1 MKETTPS
8 AMPPCFEKWCRRF
21 DDVFS
26 NVAQK
31 KGFRHYLGGLL
42 GESERKNLTQMSNN
56 AVGVVYHQLHHFL
69 TEATW
74 DRQKVNERRLQVM
87 QQCSQ
92 TKVRRGFTLIID
104 DSGHRKSGKKTAG
117 IGRQYIGEIGK
128 TDNGVV
134 MVTTHLHDGV
144 KSLPLDVELY
154 QHASSLPEGKQ
165 DPEFIKKPDIALR
178 LVDKCLSRGEK
189 PGVVL
194 VDAGYGNNTNFL
206 KQLELKKLKYI
217 AGLAKNRKVICQ
229 LQPEKDKVSLRLDD
243 LAKSLQP
250 EAFTEIQLELELP
263 RTVWVATVEVE
274 ISTLSETRTIAI
286 VMNAASSSEATDVS
300 YLITN
305 VAHEKA
311 TCEWIVKTYS
321 HRNWVEVFYRES
333 KGWLGLREYQ
343 ARSIKSLERHLILV
357 FCAYSF
363 IVWQQLTGGL
373 RRRWANKPLNTF
385 TEALSAF
392 RTAISYRFVGW
403 LQDNTDVFALHL
415 ANLGLVWA

>member
-8 AMPPCFEKWCRRF
+8 AMPPCFEKWCHRF
-21 DDVFS
+21 DDVFT
-26 NVAQK
+26 NLAQK
-31 KGFRHYLGGLL
+31 KGFRHYSGGLL

-56 AVGVVYHQLHHFL
+56 AVGVAYHSLHHFL

-74 DRQKVNERRLQVM
+74 DVQKVNERRLQVM

-92 TKVRRGFTLIID
+92 TKINRGFTLIID
-104 DSGHRKSGKKTAG
+104 DSGHRKSGKSTDG

-128 TDNGVV
+128 TEKGIVV
-134 MVTTHLHDGV
+134 VTTHLYDGV
-144 KSLPLDVELY
+144 KSLPLDAELY

-165 DPEFIKKPDIALR
+165 DPEFVKKPDIALK
-178 LVDKCLSRGEK
+178 LIDKCLSRGEK

-194 VDAGYGNNTNFL
+194 VEAGYGNNTTFL
-206 KQLELKKLKYI
+206 KQLESKKLKDI
-217 AGLAKNRKVICQ
+217 AGLAKNRKVVCQ
-229 LQPEKDKVSLRLDD
+229 LQSDKEKVTIRLDE

-250 EAFTEIQLELELP
+250 EAFTSIQLEIELP
-263 RTVWVATVEVE
+263 RAVWVATVKVE
-274 ISTLSETRTIAI
+274 IAALLETRTVAI
-286 VMNAASSSEATDVS
+286 VMNAASLSEATEVS

-305 VAHEKA
+305 SAHEK
-311 TCEWIVKTYS
+311 TTGEWIVKTYS
-321 HRNWVEVFYRES
+321 QRNWVEVFYREA

-343 ARSIKSLERHLILV
+343 TRSIRSLHRHLILV

-403 LQDNTDVFALHL
+403 LQENIDVFALHL
-415 ANLGLVWA
+415 KRLGFVWA

>member
-1 MKETTPS
+1 MKETTPD
-8 AMPPCFEKWCRRF
+8 AMPPCFEKWCHRF
-21 DDVFS
+21 DDVF
-26 NVAQK
+26 NHQAQK

-56 AVGVVYHQLHHFL
+56 AVGVVYNQLHHFL

-74 DRQKVNERRLQVM
+74 DAQKVNERRLQVM

-92 TKVRRGFTLIID
+92 TKLNRGFTLIID
-104 DSGHRKSGKKTAG
+104 DSGHRKSGKSTDG

-134 MVTTHLHDGV
+134 VVTTHLYDGV

-165 DPEFIKKPDIALR
+165 DPEFVKKPDIALK
-178 LVDKCLSRGEK
+178 LIDKCLSRGEK

-194 VDAGYGNNTNFL
+194 VDAGYGNNSNFL
-206 KQLELKKLKYI
+206 KQLELKKLRYI
-217 AGLAKNRKVICQ
+217 AGLAKNRKVVYQ
-229 LQPEKDKVSLRLDD
+229 LESDQEKVAIRLDE

-250 EAFTEIQLELELP
+250 EAFTGIPLELELP
-263 RTVWVATVEVE
+263 RTVWLATVEVE
-274 ISTLSETRTIAI
+274 ISAFSETRTIAI
-286 VMNAASSSEATDVS
+286 VMNAASLVEATEVN

-311 TCEWIVKTYS
+311 TDEWIVKTYS
-321 HRNWVEVFYRES
+321 QRNWVEVFYREA

-343 ARSIKSLERHLILV
+343 TRSIRSLERHLILV

-403 LQDNTDVFALHL
+403 LQENSHVFALHL
-415 ANLGLVWA
+415 ELLGFVWA

>member
-8 AMPPCFEKWCRRF
+8 AMPPCFERWCARF
-21 DDVFS
+21 DDIWRNPS
-26 NVAQK
+26 QK

-56 AVGVVYHQLHHFL
+56 AIGVVYHQLHHFL

-74 DRQKVNERRLQVM
+74 DALKVNERRLQIM

-92 TKVRRGFTLIID
+92 TKVRKGFTLIID
-104 DSGHRKSGKKTAG
+104 DSGHRKSGKETAG

-128 TDNGVV
+128 TDNGIVL
-134 MVTTHLHDGV
+134 VTTHLYDGV
-144 KSLPLDVELY
+144 KSIPLDVELY

-165 DPEFIKKPDIALR
+165 DQNFVKKPDIALK
-178 LVDKCLSRGEK
+178 LIDKCLSRGWK

-194 VDAGYGNNTNFL
+194 VDAGYGNNRTFL
-206 KQLELKKLKYI
+206 KQLESKKLKYI
-217 AGLAKNRKVICQ
+217 AGLAKNRKVVFQ
-229 LQPEKDKVSLRLDD
+229 RQHEGGKVNIRLDE
-243 LAKSLQP
+243 LSKSLNP
-250 EAFTEIQLELELP
+250 EAFTGIQLELELTK
-263 RTVWVATVEVE
+263 TVWVATVEVE
-274 ISTLSETRTIAI
+274 ISGESETRIIAI
-286 VMNAASSSEATDVS
+286 VMNAPSLEEATEVN

-305 VAHEKA
+305 VSSEKA
-311 TCEWIVKTYS
+311 TGEWIIKTYS
-321 HRNWVEVFYRES
+321 QRNWVEVFYREA

-343 ARSIKSLERHLILV
+343 TRSLKSLHRHLILV

-363 IVWQQLTGGL
+363 IIWQQLTGGL

-385 TEALSAF
+385 TDALSAF
-392 RTAISYRFVGW
+392 RTAISYRFVAW
-403 LQDNTDVFALHL
+403 LQENHDVFALHL

>member
-1 MKETTPS
+1 MKETIPS
-8 AMPPCFEKWCRRF
+8 AMPPCFEKWCGRF
-21 DDVFS
+21 DDVLS
-26 NVAQK
+26 NQAQK

-74 DRQKVNERRLQVM
+74 DAQKVNERRLQVM

-92 TKVRRGFTLIID
+92 TKVRKGFALIID
-104 DSGHRKSGKKTAG
+104 DSGHRKSGSCTAG

-134 MVTTHLHDGV
+134 LVTTHLYDGV

-154 QHASSLPEGKQ
+154 QHASSLPEGKN
-165 DPEFIKKPDIALR
+165 DPEFVKKPDIALK
-178 LVDKCLSRGEK
+178 LIDKCLSRGEK

-194 VDAGYGNNTNFL
+194 VDAGYGNNTTFL

-217 AGLAKNRKVICQ
+217 AGLAKNRKVVYQ
-229 LQPEKDKVSLRLDD
+229 LESDQEKVAIRLDE
-243 LAKSLQP
+243 LAKSLKP
-250 EAFTEIQLELELP
+250 EAFTGIQLQLEIPKTL
-263 RTVWVATVEVE
+263 WVATVEVE
-274 ISTLSETRTIAI
+274 IAALDETRIVAI
-286 VMNAASSSEATDVS
+286 VMNAASLSEATDVS

-305 VAHEKA
+305 VIPEKA
-311 TCEWIVKTYS
+311 TCEWIIRTYS
-321 HRNWVEVFYRES
+321 HRNWVEVFYREA
-333 KGWLGLREYQ
+333 KGWLGLKEYQ
-343 ARSIKSLERHLILV
+343 TRSIRSLERHLILV

-392 RTAISYRFVGW
+392 RTAISYRFVAW
-403 LQDNTDVFALHL
+403 LQENTDVFALHL
-415 ANLGLVWA
+415 ERLGFVWA